1 MLQSGMYSEVFL
13 ATTGLNFLEVSVKIL
28 LMRVLTPKF
37 DKPSNFS
44 GRLHFLG
51 LYSFFSLSSFF
62 SSSSF
67 LRSSSN
73 NCQLLF
79 IEKYA
84 PGPEILSKMSQKSG
98 RQTKPAKF
106 WMF

>member
-51 LYSFFSLSSFF
+51 HIH
-62 SSSSF
+62 F
-67 LRSSSN
+67 LV
-73 NCQLLF
+73 CHPFLVHLPF
-79 IEKYA
+79 
-84 PGPEILSKMSQKSG
+84 
-98 RQTKPAKF
+98 
-106 WMF
+106 